1 MEEEMMSEQ
10 YCLKWNAFQSTVS
23 NSFSILRKEES
34 LFDVILVSD
43 DHVQTSAHKLV
54 LSACSNFFKDILKT
68 TSHPQPVIY
77 LSGVTSTMIGYILD
91 YIYLG
96 EVSLYQEELD
106 IFLETAQK
114 LKIEGLLST
123 EKSNTLDLKNEKHDT
138 DQVFEDV
145 KSTIFDAVKPDVKER
160 PLKNNPIVRIE
171 SQREEELEAKKNEML
186 VKKSGVYYCNLC
198 GHSGSDRRNMQRH
211 TEIHI
216 EGMAHICTYCGKSF
230 RSKNSYRT
238 HKYTFHK

>member
-1 MEEEMMSEQ
+1 MKIEKIMSEQ

-43 DHVQTSAHKLV
+43 EHVQTSAHKLV
-54 LSACSNFFKDILKT
+54 LSACSSFFKDILKN

-77 LSGVTSTMIGYILD
+77 LSGVPSTIIGYILD

-96 EVSLYQEELD
+96 EVNLHQEHLD
-106 IFLETAQK
+106 IFLETAQR

-123 EKSNTLDLKNEKHDT
+123 EKHNTPEIKNEQYDM
-138 DQVFEDV
+138 DDASEDV
-145 KSTIFDAVKPDVKER
+145 KSNISFKPPVNER
-160 PLKNNPIVRIE
+160 SLKNNPIVRIE
-171 SQREEELEAKKNEML
+171 SQREDELEAKKNEML

-198 GHSGSDRRNMQRH
+198 GHSGSDSRNMKRH

-216 EGMAHICTYCGKSF
+216 EGMAYICTHCGKSF
-230 RSKNSYRT
+230 RSRNSFRT